1 MKWCILTL
9 SSFLLAFATHA
20 RDFQNYKKPADSE
33 VRKML
38 TPKQYD
44 VTQKAATEA
53 PFQNAFWDNHKAGIY
68 VDIVSGE
75 PLFSSV
81 EKFDSQTGW
90 PSFYKPLVA
99 SNVTKKSDTSLGMER
114 TEVHSTHANSHL
126 GHIFDDGP
134 QPTGLR
140 YCINSASLK
149 FIPVEDL
156 AKEGYA
162 EFLTHF
168 KK

>member
-1 MKWCILTL
+1 MKYPVLFLIVV
-9 SSFLLAFATHA
+9 LLALPSDAK
-20 RDFQNYKKPADSE
+20 DFQNYKKPADSE
-33 VRKML
+33 IRKML
-38 TPKQYD
+38 TPQQYS
-44 VTQKAATEA
+44 VTQKASTET
-53 PFQNAFWDNHKAGIY
+53 PFNNAFWDNHKAGIY

-99 SNVTKKSDTSLGMER
+99 GNIKEESDKSLGMSR
-114 TEVHSTHANSHL
+114 TEVRSVHANSHL

-134 QPTGLR
+134 QPTGQR
-140 YCINSASLK
+140 YCINSASLR

-156 AKEGYA
+156 VKEGYG
-162 EFLTHF
+162 EFSAHF